1 MTRENFAQDMRESLY
16 KMKSNFF
23 REYWSETCCM
33 RKDEEQKLQNA
44 IRKIM
49 NVLDGMDERSEDE
62 FN

>member
-1 MTRENFAQDMRESLY
+1 MTREDFAQDMRESLY
-16 KMKSNFF
+16 KMKSVFF

-49 NVLDGMDERSEDE
+49 NVLDGMEEGREDE
-62 FN
+62 YS